1 MPICRR
7 GGAAAA
13 SRHLLDGMSRRTTT
27 ARWVP
32 RDRPEPAGRS
42 GTGAPGCASHALGQ
56 MPRRRTT
63 TTTARWVRRQ
73 GQKGEPGGSGHAAAP
88 VDRLSALPDTL
99 LHHVMSF
106 LKAWEVV
113 RTCVLSRRWRD
124 LWASAPCVDI
134 RLRGS
139 GRDGAPP
146 EDFGR
151 FVYRL
156 LLAREVSAPVDTLR
170 LRSSN
175 GEEYAETYD
184 NDDVNIWICSAIKR
198 NVRVIHLNGHRKDEL
213 VLEHTAFVSHH
224 LKILKLSHIKLD
236 GKILKQLSS
245 QCTSLE
251 DLELNNCPVNGG
263 EILSVSLKKLTMV
276 KCSITVDLTICA
288 PNLELLCCITPYY
301 HVPLFE
307 NLSSLVAATIMLDD
321 SFLRRDEFLYEVE
334 EETSDDEDDNKTT
347 SDHCDS
353 KMDADSDAYD
363 DDDNDDILYDEY
375 LNSRHGNLVDDYN
388 YGSDIDSDDDLHEYS
403 QIANECRG
411 GRYGY
416 CHDSKWRGSYYETCK
431 LADSFSG
438 KYLLR
443 SLSSARSLEL
453 LAHSGEVVMVRELRR
468 CSTFGNLKT
477 LSLGEWCM
485 AAEFDGL
492 IFLLQESPNLEMLF
506 LKLELSYSNKEAI
519 NIGFE
524 LKERSFACKNLEV
537 VNIRC
542 SKDDERVHMLAEL
555 FVANGLPVEK
565 IYVRRTG
572 STYSKDLMQ
581 TKFDFKHTAYS
592 SKAGNA
598 HPPERSKRPP
608 PPVGLR
614 SQLKASDHS
623 APAPAISSGR
633 SSPPLRSSQR
643 ATGHPLDGM
652 SRRNTTG
659 WPVPRG
665 GAEPTGR
672 PGPSAPVRAAHAF
685 GQMPRRRTTT
695 TARWVRRH
703 QVHKGKPR
711 GAAPVDRLSALPD
724 ALLHHVMSFL
734 KAWEVVRTCVLSR
747 RWRHTWASA
756 PCVDIR
762 APSSR
767 RERGPGR
774 DSDPPEDFGRFVYR
788 LLLAREVS
796 APVDTLRLRSSN
808 GEEYAEMYDND
819 DVNMWISS
827 AIKRNARVIHLN
839 GHREDDDLLLE
850 HTAFV
855 SQRLKILKLSNVNL
869 DWKIPRQLSSRCT
882 SLTELELNNCP
893 VNGGE
898 ISSVSLKKLRMVK
911 CLITV
916 DLSICAPNL
925 ELLCCITPYHR
936 VPLFKNLSSLVAA
949 TIVLDDSFLCR
960 DDFLHED
967 ERGSSD
973 DEDDNKT
980 ISDHYDKMV
989 TNSDA
994 CGDGNLVDEYNY
1006 GSDIDSDDDVY
1017 EYSQIANE
1025 CRDGKYSHCHDSE
1038 CCSSY
1043 HDTCKLANSFSGQ
1056 DLLCSLSNA
1065 RSLELLAH
1073 SGEVVM
1079 VRELRRC
1086 SKFGNLKT
1094 LSLGEWCMAAEFDG
1108 LIFLLQETPN
1118 LERLFLKLEL
1128 NYDNKEAVN
1137 IGVKLKERSFACKN
1151 LEVVNI
1157 RCSKDDGRVHMLA
1170 ELFGANGLPLEKIF
1184 VRRTGST
1191 FA

>member
-42 GTGAPGCASHALGQ
+42 GTGAPGRASHALGQ

-63 TTTARWVRRQ
+63 TTTARWVPRQ

-276 KCSITVDLTICA
+276 KCSITMDLSICA

-321 SFLRRDEFLYEVE
+321 SFLRRDEFLYE
-334 EETSDDEDDNKTT
+334 
-347 SDHCDS
+347 
-353 KMDADSDAYD
+353 
-363 DDDNDDILYDEY
+363 
-375 LNSRHGNLVDDYN
+375 
-388 YGSDIDSDDDLHEYS
+388 
-403 QIANECRG
+403 IAHECRG

-416 CHDSKWRGSYYETCK
+416 CHDSKRRGSYYETCK

-542 SKDDERVHMLAEL
+542 SKDDERVHMLAEI
-555 FVANGLPVEK
+555 FVANGLPIEK

-572 STYSKDLMQ
+572 STYSKGLMQ
-581 TKFDFKHTAYS
+581 TKFDYKHTAYS
-592 SKAGNA
+592 SKA
-598 HPPERSKRPP
+598 
-608 PPVGLR
+608 
-614 SQLKASDHS
+614 
-623 APAPAISSGR
+623 
-633 SSPPLRSSQR
+633 
-643 ATGHPLDGM
+643 
-652 SRRNTTG
+652 
-659 WPVPRG
+659 
-665 GAEPTGR
+665 
-672 PGPSAPVRAAHAF
+672 
-685 GQMPRRRTTT
+685 
-695 TARWVRRH
+695 
-703 QVHKGKPR
+703 
-711 GAAPVDRLSALPD
+711 
-724 ALLHHVMSFL
+724 
-734 KAWEVVRTCVLSR
+734 
-747 RWRHTWASA
+747 
-756 PCVDIR
+756 
-762 APSSR
+762 
-767 RERGPGR
+767 
-774 DSDPPEDFGRFVYR
+774 
-788 LLLAREVS
+788 
-796 APVDTLRLRSSN
+796 
-808 GEEYAEMYDND
+808 
-819 DVNMWISS
+819 
-827 AIKRNARVIHLN
+827 VI
-839 GHREDDDLLLE
+839 E
-850 HTAFV
+850 
-855 SQRLKILKLSNVNL
+855 
-869 DWKIPRQLSSRCT
+869 
-882 SLTELELNNCP
+882 LT
-893 VNGGE
+893 
-898 ISSVSLKKLRMVK
+898 
-911 CLITV
+911 
-916 DLSICAPNL
+916 
-925 ELLCCITPYHR
+925 
-936 VPLFKNLSSLVAA
+936 
-949 TIVLDDSFLCR
+949 
-960 DDFLHED
+960 
-967 ERGSSD
+967 
-973 DEDDNKT
+973 
-980 ISDHYDKMV
+980 
-989 TNSDA
+989 
-994 CGDGNLVDEYNY
+994 
-1006 GSDIDSDDDVY
+1006 
-1017 EYSQIANE
+1017 
-1025 CRDGKYSHCHDSE
+1025 
-1038 CCSSY
+1038 
-1043 HDTCKLANSFSGQ
+1043 
-1056 DLLCSLSNA
+1056 
-1065 RSLELLAH
+1065 
-1073 SGEVVM
+1073 
-1079 VRELRRC
+1079 
-1086 SKFGNLKT
+1086 
-1094 LSLGEWCMAAEFDG
+1094 
-1108 LIFLLQETPN
+1108 
-1118 LERLFLKLEL
+1118 
-1128 NYDNKEAVN
+1128 
-1137 IGVKLKERSFACKN
+1137 
-1151 LEVVNI
+1151 
-1157 RCSKDDGRVHMLA
+1157 
-1170 ELFGANGLPLEKIF
+1170 
-1184 VRRTGST
+1184 
-1191 FA
+1191 